1 MKVVIRFFIMVVLMV
16 ACENKTYVIY
26 NAVKGRVVSAENQ
39 SVIAAKIYV
48 DKFAS
53 NAFVLETDNN
63 GCFFVDGKML
73 PYKYLRKQNQ
83 LSYNIHIEKEGYIKK
98 IIYVKKLKGASEKMD
113 TIDLGNIYLEKSGN
127 INKYK

>member
-1 MKVVIRFFIMVVLMV
+1 MKVIRFFIMVVLM
-16 ACENKTYVIY
+16 ASCENKTYVIY
-26 NAVKGRVVSAENQ
+26 NGVVSAENQ

-83 LSYNIHIEKEGYIKK
+83 LSYHIHIEKEGYIKK
-98 IIYVKKLKGASEKMD
+98 IIYVKKL
-113 TIDLGNIYLEKSGN
+113 
-127 INKYK
+127 